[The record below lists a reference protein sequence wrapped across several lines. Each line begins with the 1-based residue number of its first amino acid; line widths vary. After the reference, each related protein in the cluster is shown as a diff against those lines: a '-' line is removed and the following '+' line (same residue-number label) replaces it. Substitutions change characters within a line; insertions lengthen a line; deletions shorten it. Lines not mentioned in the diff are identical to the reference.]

1 VNKGRC
7 KQLYKKYENL
17 SNPIL
22 IREAIDKELKDIET
36 NRNNS
41 LIENYPK
48 FKSELIGKRI
58 NLESLIADIEYR
70 DKVRKELFGDYICM
84 MDLNLGNLKIL
95 RDELYKINEQIRWL
109 DMDYNWVKFMMTTN

>member
-1 VNKGRC
+1 MNKGRC